1 MPILSNY
8 HHFAGRHY
16 ETGTVHNAL
25 AYQGFKAPHTQQALS
40 EALLMGIS
48 GGAVFGY
55 FVFDYKGY
63 DPHVTLLSRNTFDPL
78 DTLLERLAIPQE
90 LLQTSDP
97 KKGERNLLDVLESGR
112 PAIVWADLFSLPY
125 NRLPADKNWW
135 GMLPLI
141 VYGYEAGKV
150 HIADRSSQPL
160 TVTVE
165 EMAKAR
171 ARVKDDKFR
180 VLALGAPDLAKL
192 PTAVQKG
199 IWQCIALYTEMPP
212 KGARDNFGF
221 AAYEKWAAML
231 TNTRNKQ
238 SWERLLPPG
247 PRMYAALAGG
257 EGQPGAYGWAM
268 TTVSDRALYADFLDE
283 AAVLLKKPKLKAVGE
298 QFRGSS
304 AAWREL
310 AAALLPDE
318 APLFKEARELAHR
331 KHELFVAQGGAALGE
346 IQKIDARLKDIKTS
360 VNKKFPLTNEQAAA
374 LRATVSQQVLRV
386 RDIETKAVEL
396 LQAAMG

>member
-1 MPILSNY
+1 MPTLPNY
-8 HHFAGRHY
+8 TQFNGHHY

-25 AYQGFKAPHTQQALS
+25 AYQGFKAPHTKQPLS

-55 FVFDYKGY
+55 FTFDYKGY
-63 DPHVTLLSRNTFDPL
+63 DPHVVLLSRNTFDPL
-78 DTLLERLAIPQE
+78 NTLLERLAIPQD

-97 KKGERNLLDVLESGR
+97 KKGERNLIEVLESGR

-141 VYGYEAGKV
+141 VYGYENGQV

-160 TVTVE
+160 TVKVE
-165 EMAKAR
+165 ELAKAR

-180 VLALGAPDLAKL
+180 VLALGAPDMSKL
-192 PTAVQKG
+192 PAAVQKG
-199 IWQCIALYTEMPP
+199 IWQSISLYTEAPP

-221 AAYEKWAAML
+221 AAYQKWAAML

-238 SWERLLPPG
+238 SWERLFAPG

-257 EGQPGAYGWAM
+257 MGQLGTFGWAM
-268 TTVSDRALYADFLDE
+268 TAVSDRALYADFLDE
-283 AAVLLKKPKLKAVGE
+283 AAQILKKPKLKTAGE
-298 QFRGSS
+298 QFRASS
-304 AAWREL
+304 GTWREL
-310 AAALLPDE
+310 AQAVLPE
-318 APLFKEARELAHR
+318 AVPLFKESRELAQR
-331 KHELFVAQGGAALGE
+331 KHELFIQHGGTALAE
-346 IQKIDARLKDIKTS
+346 IEQIEARLKDIRAN
-360 VNKKFPLTNEQAAA
+360 VNKKFPLTNAEAAA
-374 LRATVSQQVLRV
+374 LRERLSQHVLKV
-386 RDIETKAVEL
+386 HEIEVKAVEL
-396 LQAAMG
+396 LQMAMA

>member
-1 MPILSNY
+1 MPTLPNY

-25 AYQGFKAPHTQQALS
+25 AYQGFKAPHTQQPLS

-48 GGAVFGY
+48 GGAAFGY

-90 LLQTSDP
+90 LLQTSDA

-112 PAIVWADLFSLPY
+112 PAIVWADIFSLPY

-141 VYGYEAGKV
+141 VYGYDNGTAYL
-150 HIADRSSQPL
+150 ADRSSQPL
-160 TVTVE
+160 TVTVDE
-165 EMAKAR
+165 LAKAR

-180 VLALGAPDLAKL
+180 VLALGAPDMSKL
-192 PTAVQKG
+192 PTAIQKG
-199 IWQCIALYTEMPP
+199 IWQCIALYTEQPP

-247 PRMYAALAGG
+247 SRMYAALAGG
-257 EGQPGAYGWAM
+257 VGQPGAYGWAM
-268 TTVSDRALYADFLDE
+268 TAVSDRTLYADFLDE
-283 AAVLLKKPKLKAVGE
+283 AAQILKKPKLKTAGE
-298 QFRGSS
+298 QFRASS
-304 AAWREL
+304 VAWRML
-310 AAALLPDE
+310 ANSFLPDDV
-318 APLFKEARELAHR
+318 PLFKETRELAYR
-331 KHELFVAQGGAALGE
+331 KHELFITQGGAALADIE
-346 IQKIDARLKDIKTS
+346 KIDARLKDIKAR
-360 VNKKFPLTNEQAAA
+360 VNKKFPLTHEQAAA
-374 LRATVSQQVLRV
+374 LRANVSEQVLKV
-386 RDIETKAVEL
+386 RDIELKAIEL
-396 LQAAMG
+396 LQGAMA